1 MFFLQVLDVE
11 GMQWNH
17 ILTTKGVS
25 IHSLNGSCVEGG
37 GRVMRGVVTVRGG
50 AKAVSRLLW
59 DFSKRAIWDESCVS
73 CKSVHKFDPVFGV
86 VWCSEVQCG
95 AAWCNVVQCGAV
107 WCSVVQCGEVGF
119 VALQCVALCCS
130 VSHCVSV

>member
-1 MFFLQVLDVE
+1 VFFLQVLDVE

-25 IHSLNGSCVEGG
+25 IHSLNGSHIEGG
-37 GRVMRGVVTVRGG
+37 VEGRVMRGVVTVRGG

-59 DFSKRAIWDESCVS
+59 DSSKRAIWDESCVA

-107 WCSVVQCGEVGF
+107 WCSVAQRGAVWCSVVQCGAV
-119 VALQCVALCCS
+119 
-130 VSHCVSV
+130 